1 MTVSNLLWLALI
13 SVLLTLVGGKL
24 FHLLLSR
31 NMLVFTFAVGET
43 TEVETYRCHLQRLAW
58 LYLTAMADLF
68 LLGVIV
74 LMLESA

>member
-1 MTVSNLLWLALI
+1 
-13 SVLLTLVGGKL
+13 
-24 FHLLLSR
+24 
-31 NMLVFTFAVGET
+31 MLVFTFAVVET

-74 LMLESA
+74 LMLEST